1 MSADLPT
8 SARAVI
14 VGGGIAGCSI
24 AYHLAKLGWK
34 DVVLLEQGR
43 LSNGTTWHAAGLVG
57 QLRGHSSLT
66 KLIRY
71 STELYAG
78 LEAETGQATGWK
90 RCGSL
95 TVARTEDR
103 MTLLRRTA
111 ASAQAQGVAC
121 EILSVKEAADK
132 YPVMRSDDLVGAVWL
147 PGDGKA
153 NPTDITQALAKG
165 ARQRGVKIFEKVKVT
180 ALDVRDGRAR
190 GVTTATGHIAADIV
204 VIAGGMWSR
213 ALGASVGVPVPLHA
227 CEHMYIV
234 TGKIDGVSP
243 DLPCLR
249 DPDGYIYFKEEV
261 GGLLMG
267 GFEPK
272 AKPWG
277 MTGIPE
283 PFEFQLLEDD
293 WDQFEILMTNAIQ
306 RVPAL
311 ETAEVKQ
318 FINGPES
325 FTADNNY
332 IMGEAPGVRG
342 LFVAAG
348 FNSMGIASS
357 GGAGMALAEWIDKG
371 EPQMDLWPVDI
382 RRFGT
387 FNMNTAWLKDRVSE
401 VLGLHYMM
409 PWPNRELETARP
421 FRRSPLFDRLD
432 AKGAIWGSKMGWE
445 RPNVFA
451 PAMFTNG
458 TAPFPLHGGRAGDGG
473 GARTGGGPPPPQP
486 SPSRG
491 EGGHE
496 GVTRPTLEYGWN
508 RTNWF
513 PWHVAEQMAARD
525 AIALFD
531 MTSFAKILVQGR
543 DAASEL
549 QRLCANNIDVPVGN
563 TVYTGLLNKRGG
575 YESDVTV
582 ARLARDQFL
591 FVTGTAQATRDM
603 ELLKRALKP
612 EAHVTLTDVTAAYA
626 VLALMGPKSRELLQR
641 VSSTPLSNEAFP
653 FGAIRSIEIGH
664 ATALASRRTY
674 VGELGWELFVPVEF
688 AAMVYDTLHA
698 AGGDLGLKDAGYYAL
713 EGLRIEKGYR
723 AWGRELTPDVT
734 PYEAGLAFAVKRDTS
749 DFAGRDALIEAK
761 KAPPKRRVIS
771 LVSRDA
777 NTPLAWGGE
786 LVLRDG
792 KPVGDVTSAGFG
804 AALDRVVML
813 ALINTDGTPLTEAAL
828 AASVFEVDISGTRIS
843 VRATLKAPY
852 DPEGARIRS

>member
-1 MSADLPT
+1 MSVDLPT

-71 STELYAG
+71 STELYAS

-95 TVARTEDR
+95 TVARSEDR

-121 EILSVKEAADK
+121 EILSVKGAAEK
-132 YPVMRSDDLVGAVWL
+132 YPVMRTDDLVGAVWL

-153 NPTDITQALAKG
+153 NPADITQALAKG
-165 ARQRGVKIFEKVKVT
+165 ARQRGVKIFEQIKVT

-190 GVTTATGHIAADIV
+190 GVTTATGHISADVV

-234 TGKIDGVSP
+234 TGKIDGVKP

-277 MTGIPE
+277 MNGIPE

-311 ETAEVKQ
+311 EVAEVKQ

-451 PAMFTNG
+451 PAG
-458 TAPFPLHGGRAGDGG
+458 APR
-473 GARTGGGPPPPQP
+473 
-486 SPSRG
+486 
-491 EGGHE
+491 
-496 GVTRPTLEYGWN
+496 VLEYGWN

-513 PWHVAEQMAARD
+513 PWHVAEQKAARE
-525 AIALFD
+525 AVALFD
-531 MTSFAKILVQGR
+531 MTSFAKMLVQGC

-549 QRLCANNIDVPVGN
+549 QRLCANNIDVPVGQ

-575 YESDVTV
+575 YESDVTI
-582 ARLARDQFL
+582 ARLAADQFL

-603 ELLKRALKP
+603 ELLKRALKSD
-612 EAHVTLTDVTAAYA
+612 ANVALTDVTAAYA
-626 VLALMGPKSRELLQR
+626 VLALMGPKSRELLSR
-641 VSSTPLSNEAFP
+641 ASATPLSNEAFP
-653 FGAIRSIEIGH
+653 FGAIRPIEIGH

-688 AAMVYDTLHA
+688 AAMAYDTLHA
-698 AGGDLGLKDAGYYAL
+698 AGRGLGLRDAGYYAL

-734 PYEAGLAFAVKRDTS
+734 PYEAGLGFAVKLDKS
-749 DFAGRDALIEAK
+749 DFIGRTALVEAK

-771 LVSRDA
+771 LVA
-777 NTPLAWGGE
+777 KNPNTPLAWGGE

-813 ALINTDGTPLTEAAL
+813 ALINTDGAALTEADL
-828 AASVFEVDISGTRIS
+828 AASTCEVDIAGTRIP

-852 DPEGARIRS
+852 DPDGARIRN